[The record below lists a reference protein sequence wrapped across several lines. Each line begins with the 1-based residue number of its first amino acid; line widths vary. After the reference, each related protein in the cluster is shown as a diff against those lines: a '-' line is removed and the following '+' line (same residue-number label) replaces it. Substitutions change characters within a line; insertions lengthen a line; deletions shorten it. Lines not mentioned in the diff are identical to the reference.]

1 MSERPLEPEDLEDFD
16 PDALLAKLNRWA
28 DIGGDETGP
37 PEDWTEALELMGR
50 AFEVLAESRDQAE
63 TVVAFTD
70 AYAAIVAHH
79 LS

>member
-1 MSERPLEPEDLEDFD
+1 MNEGPLGPEDLEGFD

-28 DIGGDETGP
+28 DIGRSETGP
-37 PEDWTEALELMGR
+37 PEDWTEALEVMGR
-50 AFEVLAESRDQAE
+50 AFDLLAKSRDPAE

-70 AYAAIVAHH
+70 AYAAVIAYR